1 MSDYKQIA
9 ARAAAEFIRPGNTVG
24 FGAGSSM
31 LHLIDWLKD
40 NPDLS
45 RSLTTVSS
53 SFVTRQRLL
62 DEGFALVR
70 SEWITRVDL
79 YFDGCDQFDHRLNAL
94 KSGGGIHT
102 SEKILAAMADQF
114 ILVGD
119 ITKRVS
125 RLDGTFPL
133 VIEVVPEAL
142 AFIIHRLKKYFNPAR
157 ADLRAGD
164 KKDGPVIT
172 ERGNYLVDCW
182 FDPFPEPA
190 MLNERIRGIPGILE
204 HSLFYNM
211 AHRAITAGPEGIQ
224 IFGRT

>member
-1 MSDYKQIA
+1 MSDYKQTA
-9 ARAAAEFIRPGNTVG
+9 ARAAAESIRPGDIVG
-24 FGAGSSM
+24 FGAGSTM
-31 LHLIDWLKD
+31 RHLIDWLTE

-45 RSLTTVSS
+45 RSLITVSS
-53 SFVTRQRLL
+53 SFITRQRLIN
-62 DEGFALVR
+62 EGFALVR
-70 SEWITRVDL
+70 SEDITRADW

-102 SEKILAAMADQF
+102 AEKVLAAMADRF

-119 ITKRVS
+119 STKRVA

-133 VIEVVPEAL
+133 VVEVIPEAL
-142 AFIIHRLKKYFNPAR
+142 GFAEDRLKKYFKPAR
-157 ADLRAGD
+157 AELRAGE

-172 ERGNYLVDCW
+172 ERGNYLIDCW

-190 MLNERIRGIPGILE
+190 MINERIRGIPGVLE

-211 AHRAITAGPEGIQ
+211 AHHAITAGPAGIQ
-224 IFGRT
+224 NFERT